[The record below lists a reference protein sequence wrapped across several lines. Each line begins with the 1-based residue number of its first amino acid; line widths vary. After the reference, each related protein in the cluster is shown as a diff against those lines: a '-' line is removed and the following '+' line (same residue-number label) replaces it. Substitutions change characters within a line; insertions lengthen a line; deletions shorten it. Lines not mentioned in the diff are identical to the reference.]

1 MGTRV
6 LKKISV
12 CLSIVFLLSINPVES
27 ATNFEYFFG
36 NDNSKYQDVVVKKV
50 ISVDTFIIEGGE
62 KIKLIG
68 LKAPE
73 VSKVLKR
80 NIQRDKN
87 GFVIQPKQDLKINQ
101 NEVALDFVKGL
112 LEGQHI
118 RLEFDAEKKDKDY
131 KTLAYGFL
139 LKNDMFINSEILR
152 KGFSYLQ
159 IIPPNLKYAKKLRL
173 AYQEARKEK
182 RGMQGE

>member
-6 LKKISV
+6 LKKISAGLFILIF
-12 CLSIVFLLSINPVES
+12 LSVNSVQS

-50 ISVDTFIIEGGE
+50 ISVDTFVIEGGE

-73 VSKVLKR
+73 DSKISRRDIK
-80 NIQRDKN
+80 RDKN
-87 GFVIQPKQDLKINQ
+87 GFIIREKQDSKINQ
-101 NEVALDFVKGL
+101 NEVAFDFVKDL
-112 LEGQHI
+112 LEGKHI
-118 RLEFDAEKKDKDY
+118 RLEFDVEKKDKDY

-139 LKNDMFINSEILR
+139 LKNDMFINGEILR

-159 IIPPNLKYAKKLRL
+159 ISPPNIKYSKKLRI

-182 RGMQGE
+182 RGIQGE